1 VSIETYIR
9 WTDTTAI
16 YPQEREQEY
25 LRLGLLS
32 EVGEVAGVL
41 KRRVRDGETAP
52 EKLLAETGDLLW
64 YLARLHRNTE
74 AWSEAAKLDVQSN
87 GDHRGSEA
95 QSVEDIDTLVQI
107 AALTGGPVQTVARFL
122 RLLRRHNLT
131 LNEVITSNT
140 AKLEGR
146 KQRNTIQGAGDER

>member
-41 KRRVRDGETAP
+41 KRRVRDGEISP
-52 EKLLAETGDLLW
+52 EKLLAEIGDLLW
-64 YLARLHRNTE
+64 YLARLHRNAET
-74 AWSEAAKLDVQSN
+74 WSEAAELDAKSN
-87 GDHRGSEA
+87 GDYRGSEA

-107 AALTGGPVQTVARFL
+107 AALTDGPVQTVARFL
-122 RLLRRHNLT
+122 RLLRRHDLA
-131 LNEVITSNT
+131 LDEVITSNI